1 MLITWH
7 GQYTIKIVSRNTIL
21 LIDPH
26 SPETG
31 LTPLRVKTDIIAL
44 SNPQDKEMSHRKSL
58 TGNPLIIDTPGEY
71 SLSQLTLYARGWHDE
86 DGNERA
92 FHRWH
97 IENITLLHVGSLN
110 RKLEDTELQELED
123 IDIDILFLPVGG
135 GEGLDVEKALKL
147 LTTVEPRIVIPIH
160 YKVPKLNKDLASVD
174 QFAKEMG
181 VSPKDAIPKLNITNS
196 KLPAEG
202 LETIILSP

>member
-7 GQYTIKIVSRNTIL
+7 GQYTIKIVTRNITL

-26 SPETG
+26 SPKTG
-31 LTPLRVKTDIIAL
+31 LAPLRVKTDIIAL
-44 SNPQDKEMSHRKSL
+44 SNPQNKEMSYLKSL
-58 TGNPLIIDTPGEY
+58 TGNSLIIDNPGEY
-71 SLSQLTLYARGWHDE
+71 SLSHLTLYARGWHDKE
-86 DGNERA
+86 GNERA

-97 IENITLLHVGSLN
+97 IENITLLHVGALN
-110 RKLEDTELQELED
+110 RKLRDTELQELED
-123 IDIDILFLPVGG
+123 IDIDILFLPIGG
-135 GEGLDVEKALKL
+135 HDSFNVEKALNL
-147 LTTVEPRIVIPIH
+147 LTTVEPRIVIPVH
-160 YKVPKLNKDLASVD
+160 YHIPKLNNKIISVD

-181 VSPKDAIPKLNITNS
+181 VSPKNTIPKLNITTG

>member
-7 GQYTIKIVSRNTIL
+7 GQYTIKIVSQNITL

-26 SPETG
+26 SPKTG
-31 LTPLRVKTDIIAL
+31 LAPLRIKTDMVAL
-44 SNPQDKEMSHRKSL
+44 SNPQDEEMSYLQSL
-58 TGNPLIIDTPGEY
+58 PGDPLVIDAPGEY
-71 SLSQLTLYARGWHDE
+71 SLSNFTLYARGWHDE
-86 DGNERA
+86 EGNERTL
-92 FHRWH
+92 HRWH
-97 IENITLLHVGSLN
+97 IENITILHVGALN
-110 RKLEDTELQELED
+110 RKLQDTELQELED

-135 GEGLDVEKALKL
+135 DDGLDVEKALKL

-160 YKVPKLNKDLASVD
+160 YKIPKLNNELDSVE

-181 VSPKDAIPKLNITNS
+181 VSAKGTVPKLNITSS

>member
-1 MLITWH
+1 MFITWH
-7 GQYTIKIVSRNTIL
+7 GQYTIKIVTRNITL

-26 SPETG
+26 SPKTG
-31 LTPLRVKTDIIAL
+31 LTPLRVKTDIVAF
-44 SNPQDKEMSHRKSL
+44 SNPQNEETAYSKNL

-71 SLSQLTLYARGWHDE
+71 SLSHLTLYARGWHDE
-86 DGNERA
+86 ESNERA

-97 IENITLLHVGSLN
+97 IENITLLHVGALN
-110 RKLEDTELQELED
+110 RKLQDTELRELED
-123 IDIDILFLPVGG
+123 IDINILFLPVGG
-135 GEGLDVEKALKL
+135 HDSLDVEKALKL

-160 YKVPKLNKDLASVD
+160 YHIPKLNNKLASVN

-181 VSPKDAIPKLNITNS
+181 VSPKSAIPKLNITS
-196 KLPAEG
+196 GKLPTEG